1 MKYLAIVA
9 AGLVLAAC
17 ETVPGM
23 PTVFGG
29 GGGPGAPMVDS
40 ARQEQFVALVE
51 QSGCRVDPQDHAFVH
66 DAGFTDLE
74 IGDFGQSLA
83 AAGEAE
89 IGPDGG
95 LVLVTERCI

>member
-9 AGLVLAAC
+9 AGVILAGC
-17 ETVPGM
+17 ETMPAM
-23 PTVFGG
+23 PTVFSGG
-29 GGGPGAPMVDS
+29 GGEGTPDDS
-40 ARQEQFVALVE
+40 ARQAQFVALVE

-74 IGDFGQSLA
+74 IGEFGQTLA
-83 AAGEAE
+83 AEDRAE
-89 IGPDGG
+89 IAADGG